1 MERTMKSAFLAA
13 VLALALIPILPGGA
27 FSMDLQAAK
36 NQGLVGERPDGYLG
50 AVAGGRADVA
60 ALVADINA
68 KRRAKYQ
75 GIAQKRGT
83 SLAAVEQFIGQ
94 KLITRAEPGQY
105 VMTPGGQWV
114 RK

>member
-1 MERTMKSAFLAA
+1 MKRMMKSA
-13 VLALALIPILPGGA
+13 ALALLLVLSVAVGA
-27 FSMDLQAAK
+27 FAMDLQAAK

-50 AVAGGRADVA
+50 AVVSGRADVT
-60 ALVADINA
+60 ALIRDINS
-68 KRRAKYQ
+68 KRRAEYQ
-75 GIAQKRGT
+75 AIAQKRGT

-94 KLITRAEPGQY
+94 KLINRAEPGQY